1 MKRRNKIGLGCREE
15 HTNMNKH
22 TSMSDSDVQYLERLS
37 FEAPTKRERD
47 AAKKKLAKIKATMK
61 RKSET
66 EWR

>member
-1 MKRRNKIGLGCREE
+1 
-15 HTNMNKH
+15 MNKH